1 MKSICVVFF
10 PLTTTK
16 HCTSSGVEAIMSS
29 RSGYLPNIAQ
39 NFGYYKNLAINSLQ
53 RKDYDGARSALMN
66 LNTSL
71 GNDYLVNIS
80 TEQYEDAIKTQLM
93 YQCSNCFQTEKK
105 IINEGEDDEY
115 TKEIQVPSE
124 IPDKEVEVFDMIL
137 PLIASVVQNAKTQRV
152 WFCPKCNYENH
163 MATTAKIMAER
174 QKPYYLK
181 IVPDSPVSKRGLDRD
196 FPFKFGLWFYN
207 FLEEITAQEVLYR
220 KEYVSQHGE
229 DMPTFK
235 DTGDKPNA

>member
-1 MKSICVVFF
+1 MMSNYSVFV

-16 HCTSSGVEAIMSS
+16 HSTCSGVEAIMSS

-53 RKDYDGARSALMN
+53 RKEYDGARSALMN

-105 IINEGEDDEY
+105 IVNEGEDDEY

-124 IPDKEVEVFDMIL
+124 IPDEQVKVFDMIL
-137 PLIASVVQNAKTQRV
+137 PLIASVVHNAKTKRV
-152 WFCPKCNYENH
+152 WFCPKCNHENN
-163 MATTAKIMAER
+163 MSSTVKFLSER

-181 IVPDSPVSKRGLDRD
+181 VVPDSPVSRRGLDRQ
-196 FPFKFGLWFYN
+196 FPHKFGQWFYN

-235 DTGDKPNA
+235 DQGDKV

>member
-1 MKSICVVFF
+1 
-10 PLTTTK
+10 
-16 HCTSSGVEAIMSS
+16 MSS
-29 RSGYLPNIAQ
+29 RSGWLPNIAQ
-39 NFGYYKNLAINSLQ
+39 NFGYYKNLAINCLQ

-80 TEQYEDAIKTQLM
+80 TEQYEDAVKTQLM

-115 TKEIQVPSE
+115 VKEIQIPSE
-124 IPDKEVEVFDMIL
+124 IPDNQVKVFDMVL
-137 PLIASVVQNAKTQRV
+137 PLIASVIQNSLTEKV
-152 WFCPKCNYENH
+152 WFCPKCDYKNH
-163 MATTAKIMAER
+163 MATTVKLLSER

-181 IVPDSPVSKRGLDRD
+181 VVPDSPVSRRGLDRE
-196 FPFKFGLWFYN
+196 FPFRFGQWFYN

-220 KEYVSQHGE
+220 KEYVAQHGE
-229 DMPTFK
+229 EMPTFQDK
-235 DTGDKPNA
+235 GDSKA

>member
-1 MKSICVVFF
+1 
-10 PLTTTK
+10 
-16 HCTSSGVEAIMSS
+16 MSS

-71 GNDYLVNIS
+71 GNEYLVNIS
-80 TEQYEDAIKTQLM
+80 TEQYEEAVKTQLM
-93 YQCSNCFQTEKK
+93 FQCSNCFQAEKK
-105 IINEGEDDEY
+105 IMNEGEDDEY

-124 IPDKEVEVFDMIL
+124 IPDEQVQVFEMYL
-137 PLIASVVQNAKTQRV
+137 PLIASVVQDSKTKRV
-152 WFCPKCNYENH
+152 WFCPKCNNENS
-163 MATTAKIMAER
+163 MKSTVKFMSER
-174 QKPYYLK
+174 QRPYYLK
-181 IVPDSPVSKRGLDRD
+181 VVSDSPISKRGLDRQ
-196 FPFKFGLWFYN
+196 FPHKFAQWFYN
-207 FLEEITAQEVLYR
+207 FLEEITSQEVLYR

-235 DTGDKPNA
+235 DAGDKSQ

>member
-1 MKSICVVFF
+1 MKSKTCVFF
-10 PLTTTK
+10 PNTTTK
-16 HCTSSGVEAIMSS
+16 HSTCSRVEEIMSS

-80 TEQYEDAIKTQLM
+80 TEQYEQAIKTQLM

-124 IPDKEVEVFDMIL
+124 IPDKDVEVFDMIL

-163 MATTAKIMAER
+163 MATTVKLLSER

-196 FPFKFGLWFYN
+196 FPFKFGQWFYN

>member
-1 MKSICVVFF
+1 MKSNYCVSF
-10 PLTTTK
+10 PSTTTK
-16 HCTSSGVEAIMSS
+16 DSTCSGVEEVMSS

-39 NFGYYKNLAINSLQ
+39 NFGYYKNLAVNCLQ
-53 RKDYDGARSALMN
+53 RKDFDGARSALMN

-80 TEQYEDAIKTQLM
+80 TEQYEEAVKTQLM
-93 YQCSNCFQTEKK
+93 FQCSNCFQTESK

-115 TKEIQVPSE
+115 TKETQIPSE
-124 IPDKEVEVFDMIL
+124 IPDEQVAVFDMIL
-137 PLIASVVQNAKTQRV
+137 PLIASVVHNSKTKKV
-152 WFCPKCNYENH
+152 WFCPKCKNENN
-163 MATTAKIMAER
+163 MASTIKFMSER
-174 QKPYYLK
+174 QRPYFLRV
-181 IVPDSPVSKRGLDRD
+181 VPDSPVSKRGLDRA
-196 FPFKFGLWFYN
+196 FPHKFGQWFYN

-235 DTGDKPNA
+235 DTGDKA

>member
-1 MKSICVVFF
+1 MKSNYCVSF
-10 PLTTTK
+10 PSTTTK
-16 HCTSSGVEAIMSS
+16 DSTCSGVEEVMSS

-39 NFGYYKNLAINSLQ
+39 NFGYYKNLAINCLQ
-53 RKDYDGARSALMN
+53 RKDFDGARSALMN

-80 TEQYEDAIKTQLM
+80 TEQYEDAVKTQLM
-93 YQCSNCFQTEKK
+93 FQCSGCFQTEKK

-124 IPDKEVEVFDMIL
+124 IPDEQVKVFDMIL
-137 PLIASVVQNAKTQRV
+137 PLIASVVQDSKTKRV
-152 WFCPKCNYENH
+152 WFCPKCNHEND
-163 MATTAKIMAER
+163 MVSTVKFMSER
-174 QKPYYLK
+174 QRPYFLK
-181 IVPDSPVSKRGLDRD
+181 VVPDSPISRRGLDRQ
-196 FPFKFGLWFYN
+196 FPHKFGQWFYN

-235 DTGDKPNA
+235 DTGDKV

>member
-1 MKSICVVFF
+1 
-10 PLTTTK
+10 
-16 HCTSSGVEAIMSS
+16 MSS
-29 RSGYLPNIAQ
+29 RSGWLPNIAQ
-39 NFGYYKNLAINSLQ
+39 NFGYYKNLAINCLQ

-80 TEQYEDAIKTQLM
+80 TEQYEDAVKTQLM

-115 TKEIQVPSE
+115 VKEVQIPSE
-124 IPDKEVEVFDMIL
+124 IPDNQVKVFDMIL
-137 PLIASVVQNAKTQRV
+137 PLIASVVQNNKTERV
-152 WFCPKCNYENH
+152 WFCPKCDYKNH
-163 MATTAKIMAER
+163 MATTVKLLSER

-181 IVPDSPVSKRGLDRD
+181 VVPDSPVSRRGLDRE
-196 FPFKFGLWFYN
+196 FPFRFGQWFYN

-220 KEYVSQHGE
+220 KEYVAQHGE
-229 DMPTFK
+229 EMPTFQDK
-235 DTGDKPNA
+235 GDSKA

>member
-1 MKSICVVFF
+1 MKSICVVFSS
-10 PLTTTK
+10 TNTTK
-16 HCTSSGVEAIMSS
+16 HSACSRCVEDMSS

-53 RKDYDGARSALMN
+53 RKEFDGARSALMN

-80 TEQYEDAIKTQLM
+80 TEQYEDAVKTQLM
-93 YQCSNCFQTEKK
+93 FQCSGCFQTEKK
-105 IINEGEDDEY
+105 IMNEGEDDEY
-115 TKEIQVPSE
+115 TKEFQVPSE
-124 IPDKEVEVFDMIL
+124 IPDEQVKVFDMIL
-137 PLIASVVQNAKTQRV
+137 PLIASVVHNAKTKRV
-152 WFCPKCNYENH
+152 WFCPKCNHENN
-163 MATTAKIMAER
+163 MASTVKFMSER
-174 QKPYYLK
+174 QRPYFFK
-181 IVPDSPVSKRGLDRD
+181 VVPDSPISRRGLDRQ
-196 FPFKFGLWFYN
+196 FPHKFGQWFYN

-235 DTGDKPNA
+235 DTGDKV